1 MNNRDNDRQ
10 RFFTRRAALLAGGQF
25 GLLAALVGRMYY
37 LQVVESERYHT
48 LAEENRINMRLLP
61 PSRGRILDRFGV
73 PIAVNQKNY
82 RVLVKS
88 ENTPDVP
95 AVLDRLAMII
105 DIGPEEKERI
115 LKEVRRKKKFVPVTV
130 REFLEWEDVARL
142 EVNSPDLPGVTI
154 DVGERRF
161 YPNSDAAAH
170 VLGYVGAP
178 RPEDLTGDPLL
189 ELPGFR
195 IGRSGIERA
204 FDKPLRGSAGASQ
217 LEVNAVGRVIRELD
231 RQEGKSG
238 RDVVL
243 TLDMALQREA
253 TRRLGTEAGSVVVM
267 DAQTGGLIVQASTPS
282 FDPNQFTEGLS
293 NAQWR
298 ALADNE
304 RAPLRNKAIAG
315 EYAPGST
322 FKMIVALAA
331 LEEGIITPNTSF
343 FCEGHMEL
351 GDGKFHCWKRH
362 GHGHV
367 DLNKS
372 VSESCDVYYY
382 EVARK
387 VGIDKIAKM
396 AARFGLGADLGLDV
410 PGERSGLVPTKA
422 WKRAVIGQPW
432 VVGETLVA
440 GIGQGFVL
448 TTPLQLAT
456 MTARMINGG
465 KAVSPHLARDRV
477 VRGQLA
483 VRPEADIPDIG
494 VNPRHLKLMVEAM
507 NLVTEDPAGTA
518 HRARITIPGMS
529 MGGKTGTA
537 QVRRIS
543 LREREAGVR
552 KNEELPWRFRD
563 HALFVGYGPVEKPRY
578 AISVVV
584 EHGGGGS
591 AVAAPI
597 ARDIMAA
604 TLDRDPARLAPGAN
618 VAGFDEAGNRGT

>member
-1 MNNRDNDRQ
+1 LNSRDNDRQ

-25 GLLAALVGRMYY
+25 GLLTALVGRMYY
-37 LQVVESERYHT
+37 LQVVESERYQM

-73 PIAVNQKNY
+73 PIAINQQNY
-82 RVLVKS
+82 RVLIKS

-105 DIGPEEKERI
+105 SIGPEEKASI

-130 REFLEWEDVARL
+130 REYLEWEDVARL
-142 EVNSPDLPGVTI
+142 EVNAPDLPGVTI

-161 YPNSDAAAH
+161 YPNGVSAAH

-178 RPEDLTGDPLL
+178 RREDLTGDPLL

-217 LEVNAVGRVIRELD
+217 LEVNSAGRVIRELN
-231 RQEGKSG
+231 RQDGDPG

-243 TLDMALQREA
+243 TIDMALQRAA
-253 TRRLGTEAGSVVVM
+253 TSRLKEESGAIVVM
-267 DAQTGGLIVQASTPS
+267 DVETGGLLVQASTPS
-282 FDPNQFTEGLS
+282 FDPNDFTEGLS
-293 NAQWR
+293 SAQWR
-298 ALADNE
+298 NLADNK

-322 FKMIVALAA
+322 FKMIVALAG
-331 LEEGIITPNTSF
+331 LEEGVITAQSSF
-343 FCEGHMEL
+343 FCPGFLEV
-351 GDGKFHCWKRH
+351 GDGKFHCWRRH

-367 DLNKS
+367 NLTRGIA
-372 VSESCDVYYY
+372 ESCDVYFYKI
-382 EVARK
+382 ARK

-396 AARFGLGADLGLDV
+396 ATRFGLGEDLVLDI
-410 PGERSGLVPTKA
+410 PGSRSGLVPTKA

-432 VVGETLVA
+432 MLGETLLA

-456 MTARMINGG
+456 MTAQMVNGG
-465 KAVSPHLARDRV
+465 KHVVPHLARDV
-477 VRGQLA
+477 VTRGELTSRDDDA
-483 VRPEADIPDIG
+483 RGSLD
-494 VNPRHLKLMVEAM
+494 VNPKHLQVIMNAM
-507 NLVTEDPAGTA
+507 NQVTHDPRGTA
-518 HRARITIPGMS
+518 FAARITQAGKS

-537 QVRRIS
+537 QVRRITQ
-543 LREREAGVR
+543 RERDGGVI
-552 KNEELPWRFRD
+552 KNKDLQWKYRD
-563 HALFVGYGPVEKPRY
+563 HALFVGYGPIEKPRY
-578 AISVVV
+578 AISVVI

-591 AVAAPI
+591 SVAAPI
-597 ARDIMAA
+597 ARDVMAA
-604 TLDRDPARLAPGAN
+604 TLDRDPARLAPGAD
-618 VAGFDEAGNRGT
+618 VAGLGGPGKQGS

>member
-1 MNNRDNDRQ
+1 MNSRDTDRQ
-10 RFFTRRAALLAGGQF
+10 RFFTRRAALLAGGQL
-25 GLLAALVGRMYY
+25 GLLTALVGRMYY
-37 LQVVESERYHT
+37 LQVVESERYQT
-48 LAEENRINMRLLP
+48 LAEENRINMRLLS

-73 PIAVNQKNY
+73 PVAVNQQNY

-105 DIGPEEKERI
+105 PIDADEKARI
-115 LKEVRRKKKFVPVTV
+115 LKEIRRKKKFVPVTV

-142 EVNSPDLPGVTI
+142 EVNAPDLPGVTI

-161 YPNSDAAAH
+161 YPNGFAAAH
-170 VLGYVGAP
+170 ILGYVGAP
-178 RPEDLTGDPLL
+178 RREDLTGDPLL

-195 IGRSGIERA
+195 IGRSGVERA

-231 RQEGKSG
+231 RQEGDAG

-243 TLDMALQREA
+243 TMDMDLQR
-253 TRRLGTEAGSVVVM
+253 TSMRWLGEESGAVVVM
-267 DAQTGGLIVQASTPS
+267 DVETGGVIVQASTPS
-282 FDPNQFTEGLS
+282 FDPNAFTEGLS

-298 ALADNE
+298 SLADNE

-331 LEEGIITPNTSF
+331 LEEGVVSANSSF
-343 FCEGHMEL
+343 FCSGHIEV
-351 GDGKFHCWKRH
+351 GDGKFHCWRRE

-367 DLNKS
+367 DLS
-372 VSESCDVYYY
+372 RGIAESCDIYFY
-382 EVARK
+382 EIARK
-387 VGIDKIAKM
+387 VGIDKISKM
-396 AARFGLGADLGLDV
+396 ATRFGLGTNLGLDV
-410 PGERSGLVPTKA
+410 PGERSGLIPTKA

-432 VVGETLVA
+432 VLGETLVA

-456 MTARMINGG
+456 MTARMVNGG
-465 KAVSPHLARDRV
+465 KPVLPHLARDV
-477 VRGQLA
+477 VTRGELVQRQA
-483 VRPEADIPDIG
+483 ETYTPIG
-494 VNPRHLKLMVEAM
+494 VNPRHLKLVMDAM
-507 NLVTEDPAGTA
+507 TKVTQDPSGTA
-518 HRARITIPGMS
+518 FAARIQQPGMS
-529 MGGKTGTA
+529 MAGKTGTV

-543 LREREAGVR
+543 QRERDDGVI
-552 KNEELPWRFRD
+552 KNRDLEWKYRD
-563 HALFVGYGPVEKPRY
+563 HALFVGYGPIKKPRY
-578 AISVVV
+578 AIAVVV

-597 ARDIMAA
+597 ARDVMIA
-604 TLDRDPARLAPGAN
+604 TLDRDPARLAPGAD
-618 VAGFDEAGNRGT
+618 VAGLRGPKSQGS